1 MRLPTISGL
10 KTNKINKTSLTKAEL
25 VGVDDVIGFV
35 KLTNRLYI
43 QRQRLSNCLLVKESR
58 GEELAKQGNT
68 GTTEMVKGETRVCI
82 KKKKHHQR
90 QILSYNRQSNILSDK
105 ADNNRILII
114 EKSLYG
120 TLFRRNLNTMMG
132 VTSKVVGKYPLAT

>member
-1 MRLPTISGL
+1 MRSPTISGS
-10 KTNKINKTSLTKAEL
+10 KTNKISKRSLTKAEL

-43 QRQRLSNCLLVKESR
+43 QRQRLSNCLLIKESR

-82 KKKKHHQR
+82 KNKKHHQR
-90 QILSYNRQSNILSDK
+90 QILSYNRQSNILYYLTK
-105 ADNNRILII
+105 QII
-114 EKSLYG
+114 IK
-120 TLFRRNLNTMMG
+120 NT
-132 VTSKVVGKYPLAT
+132 YY